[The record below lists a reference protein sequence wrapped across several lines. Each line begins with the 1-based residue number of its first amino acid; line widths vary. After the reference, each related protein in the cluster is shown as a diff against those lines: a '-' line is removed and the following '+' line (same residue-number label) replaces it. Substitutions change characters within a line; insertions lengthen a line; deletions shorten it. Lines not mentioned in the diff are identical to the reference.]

1 MSIKLKVVVL
11 GDNEPIADNIVNM
24 LFRDENIESVF
35 VEHDG
40 EEGLIS
46 ILNNEPDLIFTDN
59 QMPKKTGIELI
70 EELEHYT
77 FEEKPKVVLVTGD
90 TDPDIYQKARELGFE
105 IVQKPISEET
115 VHRIVKEVVD
125 GQVTDYIKKSEVENK
140 TSNKS
145 KGLFSKWLN
154 NRK

>member
-11 GDNEPIADNIVNM
+11 DDNEPIADNIGNM

-90 TDPDIYQKARELGFE
+90 TDPGIYQKARELGFE

-125 GQVTDYIKKSEVENK
+125 GQVRDYIKKSEVENK

-145 KGLFSKWLN
+145 KRLFSKWLN

>member
-11 GDNEPIADNIVNM
+11 DDNEPIADNIGNM

-90 TDPDIYQKARELGFE
+90 TDPGIYQKARELEFE

-145 KGLFSKWLN
+145 KRLFSKWLN

>member
-11 GDNEPIADNIVNM
+11 DDNEPIADNIVNM

-115 VHRIVKEVVD
+115 VHGIVKEVVD

>member
-11 GDNEPIADNIVNM
+11 DDNEPIADNIVNM

-125 GQVTDYIKKSEVENK
+125 GQVTDYIKKK
-140 TSNKS
+140 
-145 KGLFSKWLN
+145 
-154 NRK
+154 

>member
-11 GDNEPIADNIVNM
+11 DDNEPIADNIVNM

-125 GQVTDYIKKSEVENK
+125 GQVTDYIKKVK
-140 TSNKS
+140 
-145 KGLFSKWLN
+145 
-154 NRK
+154 

>member
-11 GDNEPIADNIVNM
+11 DDNEPIADNIVNM

-140 TSNKS
+140 TQ
-145 KGLFSKWLN
+145 
-154 NRK
+154 

>member
-11 GDNEPIADNIVNM
+11 DDNEPIADNIVNM

-40 EEGLIS
+40 EEWLIS

>member
-11 GDNEPIADNIVNM
+11 DDNEPIADNIVNM

>member
-11 GDNEPIADNIVNM
+11 DDNEPIADNIVNM

-59 QMPKKTGIELI
+59 QMPKKTG
-70 EELEHYT
+70 
-77 FEEKPKVVLVTGD
+77 
-90 TDPDIYQKARELGFE
+90 
-105 IVQKPISEET
+105 
-115 VHRIVKEVVD
+115 
-125 GQVTDYIKKSEVENK
+125 
-140 TSNKS
+140 
-145 KGLFSKWLN
+145 LN
-154 NRK
+154 